1 MHTITTTQKTSK
13 KGKLTVDADTPFLNE
28 EVEALI
34 VISKKPD
41 PKPFDFKDLVGKLE
55 WSGNALKEQKRLR
68 KEWGD

>member
-13 KGKLTVDADTPFLNE
+13 KVAYSRCRYSFLNE
-28 EVEALI
+28 EVEVLI